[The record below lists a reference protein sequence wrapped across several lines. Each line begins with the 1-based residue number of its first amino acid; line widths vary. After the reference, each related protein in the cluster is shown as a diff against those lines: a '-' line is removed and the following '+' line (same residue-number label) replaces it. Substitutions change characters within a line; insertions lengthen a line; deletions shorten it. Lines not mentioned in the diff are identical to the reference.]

1 MSILISGMDMPQ
13 HAAVNGGD
21 DTMYRSCVIVHPDGT
36 AELTVDLEY
45 AHILNFEHCF
55 KYFPLVPLPQKHG
68 RLINADELIKV
79 ITAND
84 YTLVS
89 EHNSVDSG
97 MFTVGIMQAINEA
110 PTIIEAE
117 DAP

>member
-1 MSILISGMDMPQ
+1 MSLLIKGMEMPK
-13 HAAVNGGD
+13 HALKHGTD
-21 DTMYRSCVIVHPDGT
+21 DTMYRSCVIVHPHGT
-36 AELTVDLEY
+36 AELCIDLEY
-45 AHILNFEHCF
+45 ADMFNFEHRLKF
-55 KYFPLVPLPQKHG
+55 FPLVEIPTPHG
-68 RLINADELIKV
+68 RLIDVDELIKV

-89 EHNSVDSG
+89 EHNSVDRG

-117 DAP
+117 GK